1 MMFSNAI
8 QMSWPVSPDTLY
20 TLLMMEARTLTPGWL
35 VTNIPRTNVS
45 AGLTIM
51 DYTQHPQHS
60 GEGPE
65 MSSMSVQYSL
75 TAEDDP
81 VKLILVFEQSS
92 PLCEQDYG
100 QWRRRLRLGVDTLE
114 KTLNLRLLA
123 ANFWRETGTGTTHN
137 R

>member
-1 MMFSNAI
+1 MMFSNAD

-100 QWRRRLRLGVDTLE
+100 QWRRRLGLGVQTLE

-123 ANFWRETGTGTTHN
+123 ANFWRETGSTQHG
-137 R
+137 

>member
-1 MMFSNAI
+1 MFSNAI

-100 QWRRRLRLGVDTLE
+100 QWRRRLGLGVQTLE

-123 ANFWRETGTGTTHN
+123 ANFWRETGSTQHG
-137 R
+137 

>member
-20 TLLMMEARTLTPGWL
+20 TLLMMEARSLTPGWL

-51 DYTQHPQHS
+51 DYTQQPQHS
-60 GEGPE
+60 GEGSV
-65 MSSMSVQYSL
+65 MSSLSVHYSL
-75 TAEDDP
+75 IEEDDP
-81 VKLILVFEQSS
+81 VKLILVFEQSA
-92 PLCEQDYG
+92 PLSDQDYG
-100 QWRRRLRLGVDTLE
+100 QWRRRLGLGVQTLE

-123 ANFWRETGTGTTHN
+123 ANFWRETGSTQHG
-137 R
+137 

>member
-8 QMSWPVSPDTLY
+8 QMNWPVSPDTLH

-60 GEGPE
+60 GEGSQ
-65 MSSMSVQYSL
+65 MSSLSVQCSL
-75 TAEDDP
+75 IVEDDP
-81 VKLILVFEQSS
+81 VKLILVFEQSA
-92 PLCEQDYG
+92 PLRDQDYG
-100 QWRRRLRLGVDTLE
+100 QWRRMLGLGVDTLQ
-114 KTLNLRLLA
+114 KKLNLRLLA
-123 ANFWRETGTGTTHN
+123 ANFWRETGSTHN
-137 R
+137 RT